1 MAKKKSKISIGSL
14 VALIASV
21 AAVAM
26 FFLPYVTAEVLT
38 ITNASG
44 LELFTTMFNPGESIG
59 SNVAL
64 LGIYYAGVSGLEVQY
79 SFWAYLIAIFAAL
92 ATVAALLV
100 AVFSVMQLIGLKVND
115 KLVRLLT
122 YIAAACMI
130 VAFVAMVIRVPQAN
144 GDSSVLSISYG
155 AIVSL
160 CALVGASV
168 VKFLK
173 I

>member
-1 MAKKKSKISIGSL
+1 MAKNKSKISIGSL

-21 AAVAM
+21 VAVVM
-26 FFLPYVTAEVLT
+26 FFLPYVTAEMFTVST
-38 ITNASG
+38 ASG
-44 LELFTTMFNPGESIG
+44 WQFFTGMFNPAETADVS
-59 SNVAL
+59 VAL
-64 LGIYYAGVSGLEVQY
+64 MGMYYAGVSGLEVQY
-79 SFWAYLIAIFAAL
+79 SLWAYLIAIFATL

-122 YIAAACMI
+122 YVATACMI
-130 VAFVAMVIRVPQAN
+130 VAFIAIIIRVPQAN
-144 GDSSVLSISYG
+144 GDSSVLAISYG

-160 CALVGASV
+160 CALIGASV

>member
-14 VALIASV
+14 VVLIAAIV
-21 AAVAM
+21 VVVM
-26 FFLPYVTAEVLT
+26 FFLPYVAADLFTVST
-38 ITNASG
+38 ASG
-44 LELFTTMFNPGESIG
+44 LQIFTTMFNPSENIG
-59 SNVAL
+59 TNIAL
-64 LGIYYAGVSGLEVQY
+64 SGVYYVSGILDPQY
-79 SFWAYLIAIFAAL
+79 SLWAYLIAIFATL

-122 YIAAACMI
+122 YVATACMI
-130 VAFVAMVIRVPQAN
+130 VAFIAIIIRVPQVN

-160 CALVGASV
+160 CALIGASV